1 MASDRHASKT
11 SGDDPMIT
19 KHVWIVLLFA
29 ILSLSAS
36 AKAQNHDTKAGPSVD
51 LISADELKAKVDLN
65 EQLVI
70 LDVRSSESYA
80 NSDRKIK
87 GAIHVKVRRLEH
99 RLNFPPL
106 KDTPRDREVITYCAC
121 PSEEASI
128 AAAQILKGNGFK
140 RVRALKGGW
149 QEWLKINGAVEPRPR
164 S

>member
-1 MASDRHASKT
+1 
-11 SGDDPMIT
+11 MIT
-19 KHVWIVLLFA
+19 KLNCLVILLA
-29 ILSLSAS
+29 TLCLTTVVQ
-36 AKAQNHDTKAGPSVD
+36 AQNPAARTPANID
-51 LISADELKAKVDLN
+51 LISAQELKAKVDHN
-65 EQLVI
+65 EPLVI

-80 NSDRKIK
+80 NSDRRIK

-106 KDTPRDREVITYCAC
+106 KDVPRDREIITYCAC

-128 AAAQILKGNGFK
+128 TAAQILLENGFK

-149 QEWLKINGAVEPRPR
+149 QDWLKVNGAVEPRPK

>member
-1 MASDRHASKT
+1 
-11 SGDDPMIT
+11 MIT
-19 KHVWIVLLFA
+19 RHIWIIVLFA
-29 ILSLSAS
+29 ILSLTSLVQ
-36 AKAQNHDTKAGPSVD
+36 AQSHDAKAGPSVD
-51 LISADELKAKVDLN
+51 LISADELKAKVDRN
-65 EQLVI
+65 EPLVI

-87 GAIHVKVRRLEH
+87 GSIHVKVRRLEH

-106 KDTPRDREVITYCAC
+106 KDAPRDREVITYCAC

-149 QEWLKINGAVEPRPR
+149 QEWLKVNGAVEPRPKG
-164 S
+164 

>member
-1 MASDRHASKT
+1 
-11 SGDDPMIT
+11 MIT
-19 KHVWIVLLFA
+19 RWYCMMVLLA
-29 ILSLSAS
+29 SLSLATVVQ
-36 AKAQNHDTKAGPSVD
+36 AQNLAARTPANVD
-51 LISADELKAKVDLN
+51 LISAQELKAKVDRN